1 MIKTYELTL
10 LARAD
15 VSDDDVR
22 MAMQAL
28 RDNILANDGTVI
40 YGEYWGLRQLEYP
53 INKSESAYFYMIQFN
68 AEKETLNAVNERLKI
83 SDVFIRYLILVANPD
98 DVKVKSSNSNPDK
111 EEDNVI
117 MDRRYGNIIGDVFNI
132 K

>member
-28 RDNILANDGTVI
+28 RDNILANDGTII

-68 AEKETLNAVNERLKI
+68 AEKETLNAVKERLKI

-98 DVKVKSSNSNPDK
+98 DIKVKSSNSNPDK

>member
-28 RDNILANDGTVI
+28 RDNILANDGTII

-53 INKSESAYFYMIQFN
+53 INKSESAYFYMIQFS
-68 AEKETLNAVNERLKI
+68 AEKETLNAVKERLKI

-98 DVKVKSSNSNPDK
+98 DIKVKSSNSNPDK